1 MASLSAAT
9 ASATVRSSAWIS
21 ATSSRADSRSRFRLR
36 GFRCSVR
43 RSSSMAGSGGRVYGL
58 PAARAGGSKL
68 TIRAWRRMTPT
79 PPRNASTAHP
89 TADPTSDL
97 LVRARHLAPELVA
110 LRREFHRH
118 PELSFQEH
126 RTAARVAEALR
137 GMGYEV
143 RTGVARTGVVA
154 ELRVG
159 PEGGADAG
167 SSRTVALRADMDALP
182 IQEANAHD
190 FVSETPGVMHA
201 CGHDAHVAGLLGAAR
216 LLADL
221 QREGHLPTGRVRL
234 LFQPSE
240 ETMDAEGKS
249 GGRRM
254 AEEGAMAGVHAVVGL
269 HVGAHLEC
277 GRVYLAPG
285 PFFGGADTI
294 HIRVEGRA
302 AHAARPHEGVDALVL
317 AAQGVLAAQMA
328 VSRRIAPERRGVVSL
343 GTIRGGVAHNIVC
356 DRVEIEGTLRY
367 FEPEV
372 RAALRQ
378 AVTEAFTALETQG
391 ATVQVTFVDG
401 YPPVVNDAATTT
413 RVRAASARVAG
424 AGVLMSEEASEAAM
438 TAEDFSFLAAR
449 APGAFFWLGA
459 ALPDAREHHHP
470 RFDIDEEVIPLGA
483 ALLAGAAIELLNP
496 EPR

>member
-1 MASLSAAT
+1 
-9 ASATVRSSAWIS
+9 
-21 ATSSRADSRSRFRLR
+21 
-36 GFRCSVR
+36 
-43 RSSSMAGSGGRVYGL
+43 
-58 PAARAGGSKL
+58 
-68 TIRAWRRMTPT
+68 MTPT
-79 PPRNASTAHP
+79 PPRDASTARP
-89 TADPTSDL
+89 TADPTPEL
-97 LVRARHLAPELVA
+97 LARARHLAPDLVA
-110 LRREFHRH
+110 LRRDFHRH
-118 PELSFQEH
+118 PELSFEEH
-126 RTAARVAEALR
+126 RTAARVAEAL
-137 GMGYEV
+137 GEMGYEV

-159 PEGGADAG
+159 PPGGTGDAPG
-167 SSRTVALRADMDALP
+167 GERTVALRADMDALP
-182 IQEANAHD
+182 IQETNEHD
-190 FVSETPGVMHA
+190 FASEVPGVMHA
-201 CGHDAHVAGLLGAAR
+201 CGHDAHMAGLLGAAR

-221 QREGHLPTGRVRL
+221 QQEARLPAGRIRL

-240 ETMDAEGKS
+240 EMMDAEGKS

-254 AEEGAMAGVHAVVGL
+254 AEEGALAGAHAIVGL
-269 HVGAHLEC
+269 HVGAHLES

-294 HIRVEGRA
+294 RIRVEGRA

-328 VSRRIAPERRGVVSL
+328 VSRRIPPERRGVVSL
-343 GTIRGGVAHNIVC
+343 GTIQGGVAHNIVC
-356 DRVEIEGTLRY
+356 DRVEIVGTLRY

-378 AVTEAFTALETQG
+378 AVTQAFRALETQG
-391 ATVQVTFVDG
+391 ATVEVAFVDG
-401 YPPVVNDAATTT
+401 YPPVVNDDAVTA
-413 RVRAASARVAG
+413 RVRGAAARVAG

-483 ALLAGAAIELLNP
+483 ALLAGAAIDLLNP

>member
-1 MASLSAAT
+1 
-9 ASATVRSSAWIS
+9 
-21 ATSSRADSRSRFRLR
+21 
-36 GFRCSVR
+36 
-43 RSSSMAGSGGRVYGL
+43 
-58 PAARAGGSKL
+58 
-68 TIRAWRRMTPT
+68 MTPT
-79 PPRNASTAHP
+79 APRDTP
-89 TADPTSDL
+89 TTDATPEL
-97 LVRARHLAPELVA
+97 LARAKLLAPELVA
-110 LRREFHRH
+110 LRRDFHRH
-118 PELSFQEH
+118 PELSFEEH
-126 RTAARVAEALR
+126 RTSARVAEALR

-143 RTGVARTGVVA
+143 RTGVARTCVVA

-159 PEGGADAG
+159 PEVGPEVGPDGGPDG
-167 SSRTVALRADMDALP
+167 GRIVALRADMDALP
-182 IQEANAHD
+182 IREANRHD
-190 FVSETPGVMHA
+190 FVSEVPGVMHA
-201 CGHDAHVAGLLGAAR
+201 CGHDAHMAGLLGAAR

-221 QREGHLPTGRVRL
+221 QREGALPAGRVRL

-240 ETMDAEGKS
+240 EMMDAEGKS

-254 AEEGAMAGVHAVVGL
+254 AEEGALAGVHAIVGL
-269 HVGAHLEC
+269 HVGAHLET

-294 HIRVEGRA
+294 QIQVEGRA

-343 GTIRGGVAHNIVC
+343 GTIHGGVAHNIVC
-356 DRVEIEGTLRY
+356 DRVEIVGTLRY

-378 AVTEAFTALETQG
+378 AVTEAFKALETQG

-401 YPPVVNDAATTT
+401 YPPVVNDTEVTA
-413 RVRAASARVAG
+413 RVRGTAARVAG
-424 AGVLMSEEASEAAM
+424 PGVLMSEEASEAAM
-438 TAEDFSFLAAR
+438 TAEDFSFLAAL

-483 ALLAGAAIELLNP
+483 ALLAGAAIDLLNP
-496 EPR
+496 DPR

>member
-1 MASLSAAT
+1 
-9 ASATVRSSAWIS
+9 
-21 ATSSRADSRSRFRLR
+21 
-36 GFRCSVR
+36 
-43 RSSSMAGSGGRVYGL
+43 
-58 PAARAGGSKL
+58 
-68 TIRAWRRMTPT
+68 MTPT
-79 PPRNASTAHP
+79 PPRDASTAP
-89 TADPTSDL
+89 TTTDPTPEL
-97 LVRARHLAPELVA
+97 LARAGHLAPELVA

-118 PELSFQEH
+118 PELSFEEH

-137 GMGYEV
+137 DLGYEV

-159 PEGGADAG
+159 PEEGTGSARGGTPGGDPG
-167 SSRTVALRADMDALP
+167 GDPDTVRTVALRADMDALP
-182 IQEANAHD
+182 IQETNGHD
-190 FVSETPGVMHA
+190 FASEVPGVMHA
-201 CGHDAHVAGLLGAAR
+201 CGHDAHMAGLLGAAR

-221 QREGHLPTGRVRL
+221 QREGRLPDGRIRL

-240 ETMDAEGKS
+240 EMMDAEGKS

-254 AEEGAMAGVHAVVGL
+254 AEEGALAGAHAIVGL

-294 HIRVEGRA
+294 RIRVEGRA

-328 VSRRIAPERRGVVSL
+328 VSRRIPPERRGVVSL
-343 GTIRGGVAHNIVC
+343 GTIQGGVAHNIVC
-356 DRVEIEGTLRY
+356 DRVEIVGTLRY

-378 AVTEAFTALETQG
+378 AVTQAFRALETQG
-391 ATVQVTFVDG
+391 ATVEVTFVDG
-401 YPPVVNDAATTT
+401 YPPVVNDAAVTA
-413 RVRAASARVAG
+413 RVRAAAARVAG

-483 ALLAGAAIELLNP
+483 ALLAGAAIDLLNP